1 MTELDEKKRKKRSV
15 VIALLLVGFV
25 LLIYAISI
33 IRLGDQVLNR
43 AL

>member
-1 MTELDEKKRKKRSV
+1 MTELDEKKRKKRSIA
-15 VIALLLVGFV
+15 IALLLVGFV

-33 IRLGDQVLNR
+33 IRLGDQILNR